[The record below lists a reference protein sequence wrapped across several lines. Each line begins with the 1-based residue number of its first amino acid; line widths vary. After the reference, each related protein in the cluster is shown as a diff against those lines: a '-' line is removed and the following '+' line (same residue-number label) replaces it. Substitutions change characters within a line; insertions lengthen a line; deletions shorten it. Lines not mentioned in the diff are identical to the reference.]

1 MPFVDRDFIND
12 LPNRVDIVGLINKR
26 VALKKAGKDYKAC
39 CPFHEEKTPSFTVVP
54 TKQIYHCFGCGESGG
69 IIDFIMK
76 YDHLAFVEA
85 IETVAGESGISVVYD
100 QTAKPMD
107 MRFKRYNK
115 LMEELNGFYQDQLK
129 TSAAKK
135 KVVNYAKNRGIS
147 GSIAKRFELGFAPPG
162 WTNLFDSY
170 KNSEESTQ
178 DLLSMG
184 MIVPKKDK
192 KDDYYDRFR
201 DRLMFP
207 IHNTKGSVIGF
218 GGRVLSSKDNPK
230 YLNSPE
236 TPLFSKSKE
245 LYGLYHCR
253 KYSRKIDAIIVVEGY
268 MDVIALHQQ
277 GITNVVA
284 TLGTATTSSHLQV
297 LSRTAETIV
306 FCFDG
311 DKAGRDAAW
320 KALKTSLPAITAG
333 LVIKFLLLPEGE
345 DPDTLINSESAK
357 AFNKRVEEAQTLSSF
372 LIEHIKAEVP
382 FNTIEGKTLFLEKSA
397 ALVSL
402 VSYPIYR
409 QQLIEGIA
417 QTIGQNTTQVEK
429 AIEQN
434 IANNTQPYN
443 ANELEKADIVN
454 HSFQTKPSH
463 PSSSSIKSLM
473 SRMISCVIN
482 YPSLVNDLETSSVI
496 EERARKL
503 PKSDVL
509 VELIRHAQVESDLS
523 KEALLLPYKSK
534 ERVYTRLREL
544 SVMEPFLS
552 EYEAKEEFGYALTA
566 AEKYY
571 ERKSTKASI
580 LSAKTHDEEKAVMQ
594 NIMKSKVSAASKKN
608 PNP

>member
-1 MPFVDRDFIND
+1 MPFIDRDFIND

-69 IIDFIMK
+69 IIDFVMK
-76 YDHLAFVEA
+76 YDHLSFVEA

-100 QTAKPMD
+100 QTAKPVD
-107 MRFKRYNK
+107 KRFKRYNQI
-115 LMEELNGFYQDQLK
+115 MSELNDFYQNQLK
-129 TSAAKK
+129 SSSEKNKVVSYAKK
-135 KVVNYAKNRGIS
+135 RGIS

-162 WTNLFDSY
+162 WTNLFDQYSM
-170 KNSEESTQ
+170 NEESVQ

-201 DRLMFP
+201 NRLMFP
-207 IHNTKGSVIGF
+207 IHNAKGSVIGF
-218 GGRVLSSKDNPK
+218 GGRVLSSQDNPK

-253 KYSRKIDAIIVVEGY
+253 KYSRKIDSILVVEGY
-268 MDVIALHQQ
+268 MDVIALHQH

-284 TLGTATTSSHLQV
+284 TLGTATTPAHLQV
-297 LSRTAETIV
+297 LSRSAETIV

-320 KALKTSLPAITAG
+320 KALKTSLPSITSG
-333 LVIKFLLLPEGE
+333 LVIKFLILPQGE
-345 DPDTLINSESAK
+345 DPDTLINKESAK
-357 AFNKRVEEAQTLSSF
+357 AFNSRIEGAQTLSSF
-372 LIEHIKAEVP
+372 LIEHIKSKVP
-382 FNTIEGKTLFLEKSA
+382 FDTIEGKTLFLEKSA
-397 ALVSL
+397 SLINLVNYS
-402 VSYPIYR
+402 IYR

-417 QTIGQNTTQVEK
+417 NAIGQNIIQVEK
-429 AIEQN
+429 AVEQSKTQN
-434 IANNTQPYN
+434 NQFASTNKSQQNKLNPELVNKTTSANS
-443 ANELEKADIVN
+443 
-454 HSFQTKPSH
+454 HSSVKN
-463 PSSSSIKSLM
+463 LM

-482 YPSLVNDLETSSVI
+482 YPSIVNDPETTSVI
-496 EERARKL
+496 EERARNL
-503 PKSDVL
+503 PKSEVL

-523 KEALLLPYKSK
+523 KEALLLPYKAK
-534 ERVYTRLREL
+534 ERVYLRLQEL
-544 SVMEPFLS
+544 SSMEPFLS
-552 EYEAKEEFGYALTA
+552 EFEAKEEFGYALTA

-594 NIMKSKVSAASKKN
+594 SIMKSKLKKTN
-608 PNP
+608 QKKSS

>member
-1 MPFVDRDFIND
+1 MPFIDRDFIND

-69 IIDFIMK
+69 IIDFVMK
-76 YDHLAFVEA
+76 YDHLSFVEA

-100 QTAKPMD
+100 QTAKPVD
-107 MRFKRYNK
+107 KRFKRYNQI
-115 LMEELNGFYQDQLK
+115 MSELNDFYQNQLK
-129 TSAAKK
+129 SSSEKNKVVSYAKK
-135 KVVNYAKNRGIS
+135 RGIS

-162 WTNLFDSY
+162 WTNLFDQYSM
-170 KNSEESTQ
+170 NEESVQ

-201 DRLMFP
+201 NRLMFP
-207 IHNTKGSVIGF
+207 IHNAKGSVIGF
-218 GGRVLSSKDNPK
+218 GGRVLSSQDNPK

-253 KYSRKIDAIIVVEGY
+253 KYSRKIDSILVVEGY
-268 MDVIALHQQ
+268 MDVIALHQH

-284 TLGTATTSSHLQV
+284 TLGTATTPAHLQV
-297 LSRTAETIV
+297 LSRSAETIV

-320 KALKTSLPAITAG
+320 KALKTSLPSITSG
-333 LVIKFLLLPEGE
+333 LVIKFLILPQGE
-345 DPDTLINSESAK
+345 DPDTLINKESAK
-357 AFNKRVEEAQTLSSF
+357 VFNSRIEGAQTLSSF
-372 LIEHIKAEVP
+372 LIEHIKSKVP
-382 FNTIEGKTLFLEKSA
+382 FDTIEGKTLFLEKSA
-397 ALVSL
+397 SLINLVNYS
-402 VSYPIYR
+402 IYR

-417 QTIGQNTTQVEK
+417 NAIGQNIIQVEK
-429 AIEQN
+429 AVEQSKSQN
-434 IANNTQPYN
+434 NQFSSTNKSQQNKLNPGLVKKTTIANS
-443 ANELEKADIVN
+443 
-454 HSFQTKPSH
+454 HSSVKN
-463 PSSSSIKSLM
+463 LM

-482 YPSLVNDLETSSVI
+482 YPSIVNDPETTSVI
-496 EERARKL
+496 EERVRNL
-503 PKSDVL
+503 PKSEVL

-523 KEALLLPYKSK
+523 KEALLLPYKAK
-534 ERVYTRLREL
+534 ERVYLRLQEL
-544 SVMEPFLS
+544 SSMEPFLS
-552 EYEAKEEFGYALTA
+552 EFEAKEEFGYALTA

-594 NIMKSKVSAASKKN
+594 SIMKSKLKKTN
-608 PNP
+608 QKKSS

>member
-1 MPFVDRDFIND
+1 MPFIDRDFIND

-69 IIDFIMK
+69 IIDFVMK
-76 YDHLAFVEA
+76 YDHLSFVEA

-100 QTAKPMD
+100 QTAKPVD
-107 MRFKRYNK
+107 KRFKRYNQI
-115 LMEELNGFYQDQLK
+115 MSELNDFYQNQLK
-129 TSAAKK
+129 SSSEKNKVVSYAKK
-135 KVVNYAKNRGIS
+135 RGIS

-162 WTNLFDSY
+162 WTNLFDQYSM
-170 KNSEESTQ
+170 NEESVQ

-201 DRLMFP
+201 NRLMFP
-207 IHNTKGSVIGF
+207 IHNAKGSVIGF
-218 GGRVLSSKDNPK
+218 GGRVLSSQDNPK

-253 KYSRKIDAIIVVEGY
+253 KYSRKIDSILVVEGY
-268 MDVIALHQQ
+268 MDVIALHQH

-284 TLGTATTSSHLQV
+284 TLGTATTPAHLQV
-297 LSRTAETIV
+297 LSRSAETIV

-320 KALKTSLPAITAG
+320 KALKTSLPSITSG
-333 LVIKFLLLPEGE
+333 LVIKFLILPQGE
-345 DPDTLINSESAK
+345 DPDTLINKESAK
-357 AFNKRVEEAQTLSSF
+357 VFNSRIEGAQTLSSF
-372 LIEHIKAEVP
+372 LIEHIKSKVP
-382 FNTIEGKTLFLEKSA
+382 FDTIEGKTLFLEKSA
-397 ALVSL
+397 SLINLVNYS
-402 VSYPIYR
+402 IYR

-417 QTIGQNTTQVEK
+417 NAIGQNIIQVEK
-429 AIEQN
+429 AVEQSKSQN
-434 IANNTQPYN
+434 NQFSSTNKSQQNKLNPGLVKKTTIANS
-443 ANELEKADIVN
+443 
-454 HSFQTKPSH
+454 HSSVKN
-463 PSSSSIKSLM
+463 LM

-482 YPSLVNDLETSSVI
+482 YPSIVNDPETTSVI
-496 EERARKL
+496 EERARNL
-503 PKSDVL
+503 PKSEVL

-523 KEALLLPYKSK
+523 KEALLLPYKAK
-534 ERVYTRLREL
+534 ERVYLRLQEL
-544 SVMEPFLS
+544 SSMEPFLS
-552 EYEAKEEFGYALTA
+552 EFEAKEEFGYALTA

-594 NIMKSKVSAASKKN
+594 SIMKSKLKKTN
-608 PNP
+608 QKKSS

>member
-1 MPFVDRDFIND
+1 MPFIDRDFIND

-69 IIDFIMK
+69 IIDFVMK
-76 YDHLAFVEA
+76 YDHLSFVEA

-100 QTAKPMD
+100 QTAKPVD
-107 MRFKRYNK
+107 KRFKRYNQI
-115 LMEELNGFYQDQLK
+115 MAELNVFYQNQLK
-129 TSAAKK
+129 NSSAKNKVVSYAKK
-135 KVVNYAKNRGIS
+135 RGIS

-162 WTNLFDSY
+162 WTNLFDQF
-170 KNSEESTQ
+170 SESDESIQ
-178 DLLSMG
+178 NLLSMG

-207 IHNTKGSVIGF
+207 IHNAKGSVIGF
-218 GGRVLSSKDNPK
+218 GGRVLSSQDNPK

-253 KYSRKIDAIIVVEGY
+253 KYSRRINSILVVEGY

-284 TLGTATTSSHLQV
+284 TLGTATTPAHLQI
-297 LSRTAETIV
+297 LSRSAETIV

-320 KALKTSLPAITAG
+320 KALKTSLPSITSG
-333 LVIKFLLLPEGE
+333 LIIKFLILPEGE
-345 DPDTLINSESAK
+345 DPDTIINRESAK
-357 AFNKRVEEAQTLSSF
+357 AFNKRIEGAQTLSSF
-372 LIEHIKAEVP
+372 LIEHIKSEVP
-382 FNTIEGKTLFLEKSA
+382 FGTIEGKTLFLEKSA
-397 ALVSL
+397 SL
-402 VSYPIYR
+402 INMVNYPTYR

-417 QTIGQNTTQVEK
+417 NTIGQNIIQVEK
-429 AIEQN
+429 VVEQN
-434 IANNTQPYN
+434 KNQNDQLTSSNPSEKNKLNPNFVNQKISNNST
-443 ANELEKADIVN
+443 
-454 HSFQTKPSH
+454 
-463 PSSSSIKSLM
+463 SSMKSLM
-473 SRMISCVIN
+473 SRMISCVLN
-482 YPSLVNDLETSSVI
+482 YPSIANDPETSSVV
-496 EERARKL
+496 EERARNL
-503 PKSDVL
+503 PKSEVL

-523 KEALLLPYKSK
+523 KEALLLPYKTK
-534 ERVYTRLREL
+534 ERIYLRLQEL
-544 SVMEPFLS
+544 STMEPFLS
-552 EYEAKEEFGYALTA
+552 EFEAKEEFGYALTA

-594 NIMKSKVSAASKKN
+594 NIMKSKMKGINQKKSS
-608 PNP
+608 

>member
-100 QTAKPMD
+100 QTAKPVD

-115 LMEELNGFYQDQLK
+115 LMEELSSFYQEQLK

-135 KVVNYAKNRGIS
+135 KVVDYAKNRGVS

-162 WTNLFDSY
+162 WTNLFDAY
-170 KNSEESTQ
+170 KDSEESTQ
-178 DLLSMG
+178 DLLTMG

-320 KALKTSLPAITAG
+320 KALQTSLPAITAG

-357 AFNKRVEEAQTLSSF
+357 AFNKRVDEAQTLSNF
-372 LIEHIKAEVP
+372 LFEHIKAEVP

-397 ALVSL
+397 ALVNL
-402 VSYPIYR
+402 VSYPIYQ

-417 QTIGQNTTQVEK
+417 QTIGQNITQVEK

-434 IANNTQPYN
+434 IANNTQHYY
-443 ANELEKADIVN
+443 ANELEQAEIVN
-454 HSFQTKPSH
+454 QSFQTKPKRTS
-463 PSSSSIKSLM
+463 PSSIKSLM

-482 YPSLVNDLETSSVI
+482 YPSLVNNPETSSVI

-523 KEALLLPYKSK
+523 KGALLLPYKSK
-534 ERVYTRLREL
+534 ERVYNRLKEL

-552 EYEAKEEFGYALTA
+552 EYEAKEEFGYTLTA
-566 AEKYY
+566 AEKFY

-594 NIMKSKVSAASKKN
+594 DIMKSKVSATRQKKS
-608 PNP
+608 

>member
-1 MPFVDRDFIND
+1 MPFIDRDFIND

-69 IIDFIMK
+69 IIDFVMK
-76 YDHLAFVEA
+76 YDHLSFVEA

-100 QTAKPMD
+100 QTAKPVD
-107 MRFKRYNK
+107 KRFKRYNQI
-115 LMEELNGFYQDQLK
+115 MSELNDFYQNQLK
-129 TSAAKK
+129 SSSEKNKVVSYAKK
-135 KVVNYAKNRGIS
+135 RGIS

-162 WTNLFDSY
+162 WTNLFEQYS
-170 KNSEESTQ
+170 KNEESVQ

-201 DRLMFP
+201 NRLMFP
-207 IHNTKGSVIGF
+207 IHNAKGSVIGF
-218 GGRVLSSKDNPK
+218 GGRVLSSQDNPK

-253 KYSRKIDAIIVVEGY
+253 KYSRKIDSILVVEGY
-268 MDVIALHQQ
+268 MDVIALHQH

-284 TLGTATTSSHLQV
+284 TLGTATTPAHLQV
-297 LSRTAETIV
+297 LSRSAETIV

-320 KALKTSLPAITAG
+320 KALKTSLPSITSG
-333 LVIKFLLLPEGE
+333 LVIKFLILPQGE
-345 DPDTLINSESAK
+345 DPDTLINKESAK
-357 AFNKRVEEAQTLSSF
+357 AFNSRIEGAQTLSSF
-372 LIEHIKAEVP
+372 LIEHIKSKVP
-382 FNTIEGKTLFLEKSA
+382 FDTIEGKTLFLEKSA
-397 ALVSL
+397 SLINLVNYS
-402 VSYPIYR
+402 IYR

-417 QTIGQNTTQVEK
+417 NAIGQNIIQVEK
-429 AIEQN
+429 AVEQSKTQN
-434 IANNTQPYN
+434 NQFASTNKSQQNKLNPELVNKTTSANS
-443 ANELEKADIVN
+443 
-454 HSFQTKPSH
+454 HSSVKN
-463 PSSSSIKSLM
+463 LM

-482 YPSLVNDLETSSVI
+482 YPSIVNDPETTSVI
-496 EERARKL
+496 EERARNL
-503 PKSDVL
+503 PKSEVL

-523 KEALLLPYKSK
+523 KEALLLPYKAK
-534 ERVYTRLREL
+534 ERVYLRLQEL
-544 SVMEPFLS
+544 STMKPFLS
-552 EYEAKEEFGYALTA
+552 EFEAKEEFGYALTA

-594 NIMKSKVSAASKKN
+594 SIMKSKLKKTN
-608 PNP
+608 QKKSS

>member
-1 MPFVDRDFIND
+1 MPFIDRDFIND

-69 IIDFIMK
+69 IIDFVMK
-76 YDHLAFVEA
+76 YDHLSFVEA

-100 QTAKPMD
+100 QTAKPVD
-107 MRFKRYNK
+107 KRFKRFNQI
-115 LMEELNGFYQDQLK
+115 MSELNDFYQSQLK
-129 TSAAKK
+129 SSSEKNKVVSYAKK
-135 KVVNYAKNRGIS
+135 RGIS

-162 WTNLFDSY
+162 WTNLFDQYSM
-170 KNSEESTQ
+170 NEESVQ

-201 DRLMFP
+201 NRLMFP
-207 IHNTKGSVIGF
+207 IHNAKGSVIGF
-218 GGRVLSSKDNPK
+218 GGRVLSSQDNPK

-253 KYSRKIDAIIVVEGY
+253 KYSRKIDSILVVEGY
-268 MDVIALHQQ
+268 MDVIALHQY

-284 TLGTATTSSHLQV
+284 TLGTATTPAHLQV
-297 LSRTAETIV
+297 LSRSAETIV

-320 KALKTSLPAITAG
+320 KALKTSLPSITSG
-333 LVIKFLLLPEGE
+333 LVIKFLILPQGE
-345 DPDTLINSESAK
+345 DPDTLINKESAK
-357 AFNKRVEEAQTLSSF
+357 AFNSRIEGAQTLSSF
-372 LIEHIKAEVP
+372 LIEHIKSKVP
-382 FNTIEGKTLFLEKSA
+382 FDTIEGKTLFLEKSA
-397 ALVSL
+397 SLINLVNYS
-402 VSYPIYR
+402 IYR

-417 QTIGQNTTQVEK
+417 HAIGQNIIQVEK
-429 AIEQN
+429 AVEQSKTQN
-434 IANNTQPYN
+434 NQFESTNKSQQNKLNPGLVNKTISANS
-443 ANELEKADIVN
+443 
-454 HSFQTKPSH
+454 HSSVKN
-463 PSSSSIKSLM
+463 LM

-482 YPSLVNDLETSSVI
+482 YPSIVNDPETTSVI
-496 EERARKL
+496 EERARNL
-503 PKSDVL
+503 PKSEVL

-523 KEALLLPYKSK
+523 KEALLLPYKAK
-534 ERVYTRLREL
+534 ERVYLRLQEL
-544 SVMEPFLS
+544 SSMEPFLS
-552 EYEAKEEFGYALTA
+552 EFEAKEEFGYALTA

-594 NIMKSKVSAASKKN
+594 SIMKSKLKKTN
-608 PNP
+608 QKKSS

>member
-1 MPFVDRDFIND
+1 MPFIDRDFIND

-54 TKQIYHCFGCGESGG
+54 SKQIYHCFGCGEGGG
-69 IIDFIMK
+69 IIDFVMK
-76 YDHLAFVEA
+76 FDHLAFVEA

-100 QTAKPMD
+100 QTAKPVD
-107 MRFKRYNK
+107 KRFNRYNQI
-115 LMEELNGFYQDQLK
+115 MGELNVFYQDQLK
-129 TSAAKK
+129 SSTAKN
-135 KVVNYAKNRGIS
+135 KVVNYAKKRGIS

-162 WTNLFDSY
+162 WTNLFDQF
-170 KNSEESTQ
+170 KKTDESIE
-178 DLLSMG
+178 DLLAMG

-218 GGRVLSSKDNPK
+218 GGRVLSSQDNPK

-253 KYSRKIDAIIVVEGY
+253 KYSRRIESIIVVEGY

-277 GITNVVA
+277 GVTNVVA
-284 TLGTATTSSHLQV
+284 TLGTATTPAHLQI
-297 LSRTAETIV
+297 LSRSAETII

-320 KALKTSLPAITAG
+320 KALKTALPSIKSG
-333 LVIKFLLLPEGE
+333 LIIKFLLLPEGE
-345 DPDTLINSESAK
+345 DPDTLINKESAK
-357 AFNKRVEEAQTLSSF
+357 AFKKRIEAAQTLSSF
-372 LIEHIKAEVP
+372 LIDHIKSEVP
-382 FNTIEGKTLFLEKSA
+382 FDTIEGKTLFLEKSA
-397 ALVSL
+397 ALISMVT
-402 VSYPIYR
+402 YPIYR

-417 QTIGQNTTQVEK
+417 HTIGQNIIQVEK

-434 IANNTQPYN
+434 RASHVQINTTNQSDQNKLYEN
-443 ANELEKADIVN
+443 SINYQSKN
-454 HSFQTKPSH
+454 KG
-463 PSSSSIKSLM
+463 SSSMKSLM
-473 SRMISCVIN
+473 SRMITCIIN
-482 YPSLVNDLETSSVI
+482 YPSIVNDPETSSVI
-496 EERARKL
+496 EERARNL
-503 PKSDVL
+503 PKSEVL
-509 VELIRHAQVESDLS
+509 VELIRYSQLETDLS
-523 KEALLLPYKSK
+523 KEAFLLPYKSK
-534 ERVYTRLREL
+534 EKIYLRLKEL
-544 SVMEPFLS
+544 SSMEPFLS
-552 EYEAKEEFGYALTA
+552 ELEAKEEFGYALTS

-580 LSAKTHDEEKAVMQ
+580 LSAKTLDEEKAVMQ
-594 NIMKSKVSAASKKN
+594 SIMKSKIKATNQKKSS
-608 PNP
+608 

>member
-1 MPFVDRDFIND
+1 MPFIDRDFIND

-69 IIDFIMK
+69 IIDFVMK
-76 YDHLAFVEA
+76 YDHLSFVEA

-100 QTAKPMD
+100 QTAKPVD
-107 MRFKRYNK
+107 KRFKRYNQI
-115 LMEELNGFYQDQLK
+115 MSELNDFYQNQLK
-129 TSAAKK
+129 SSSEKNKVVSYAKK
-135 KVVNYAKNRGIS
+135 RGIS

-162 WTNLFDSY
+162 WTNLFDQYSM
-170 KNSEESTQ
+170 NEESVQ

-201 DRLMFP
+201 NRLMFP
-207 IHNTKGSVIGF
+207 IHNAKGSVIGF
-218 GGRVLSSKDNPK
+218 GGRVLSSQDNPK

-253 KYSRKIDAIIVVEGY
+253 KYSRKIDSILVVEGY
-268 MDVIALHQQ
+268 MDVIALHQH

-284 TLGTATTSSHLQV
+284 TLGTATTPAHLQV
-297 LSRTAETIV
+297 LSRSAETIV

-320 KALKTSLPAITAG
+320 KALKTSLPSITSG
-333 LVIKFLLLPEGE
+333 LVIKFLILPQGE
-345 DPDTLINSESAK
+345 DPDTLINKESAK
-357 AFNKRVEEAQTLSSF
+357 AFNSRIEGAQTLSSF
-372 LIEHIKAEVP
+372 LIEHIKSKVP
-382 FNTIEGKTLFLEKSA
+382 FDTIEGKTLFLEKSA
-397 ALVSL
+397 SLINLVNYS
-402 VSYPIYR
+402 IYR

-417 QTIGQNTTQVEK
+417 NAIGQNIIQVEK
-429 AIEQN
+429 AVEQSKTQN
-434 IANNTQPYN
+434 NQFASTNKSQQNKLNPGLVNKTISANS
-443 ANELEKADIVN
+443 
-454 HSFQTKPSH
+454 HSSVKN
-463 PSSSSIKSLM
+463 LM

-482 YPSLVNDLETSSVI
+482 YPSIVNDPETTSVI
-496 EERARKL
+496 EERARNL
-503 PKSDVL
+503 PKSEVL

-523 KEALLLPYKSK
+523 KEALLLPYKAK
-534 ERVYTRLREL
+534 ERVYLRLQEL
-544 SVMEPFLS
+544 SSMEPFLS
-552 EYEAKEEFGYALTA
+552 EFEAKEEFGYALTA

-594 NIMKSKVSAASKKN
+594 SIMKSKLKKTN
-608 PNP
+608 QKKSS

>member
-1 MPFVDRDFIND
+1 MPFIDRDFIND

-69 IIDFIMK
+69 IIDFVMK
-76 YDHLAFVEA
+76 YDHLSFVEA

-100 QTAKPMD
+100 QTAKPVD
-107 MRFKRYNK
+107 KRFKRYNQI
-115 LMEELNGFYQDQLK
+115 MSELNDFYQNQLK
-129 TSAAKK
+129 SSSEKNKVVSYAKK
-135 KVVNYAKNRGIS
+135 RGIS

-162 WTNLFDSY
+162 WTNLFDQYSM
-170 KNSEESTQ
+170 NEDSVQ

-201 DRLMFP
+201 NRLMFP
-207 IHNTKGSVIGF
+207 IHNAKGSVIGF
-218 GGRVLSSKDNPK
+218 GGRVLSSQDNPK

-253 KYSRKIDAIIVVEGY
+253 KFSRKIDSILVVEGY
-268 MDVIALHQQ
+268 MDVIALHQH

-284 TLGTATTSSHLQV
+284 TLGTATTPAHLQV
-297 LSRTAETIV
+297 LSRSAETIV

-320 KALKTSLPAITAG
+320 KALKTSLPSITSG
-333 LVIKFLLLPEGE
+333 LVIKFLILPQGE
-345 DPDTLINSESAK
+345 DPDTLINKESAK
-357 AFNKRVEEAQTLSSF
+357 AFNSRIEGAQTLSSF
-372 LIEHIKAEVP
+372 LIEHIKSKVP
-382 FNTIEGKTLFLEKSA
+382 FDTIEGKTLFLEKSA
-397 ALVSL
+397 SLINLVNYS
-402 VSYPIYR
+402 IYR

-417 QTIGQNTTQVEK
+417 HAIGQNIIQVEK
-429 AIEQN
+429 AVEQSKTQN
-434 IANNTQPYN
+434 NQFESTNKSQQNKLNPGLVNKTISANS
-443 ANELEKADIVN
+443 
-454 HSFQTKPSH
+454 HSSVKN
-463 PSSSSIKSLM
+463 LM

-482 YPSLVNDLETSSVI
+482 YPSIVNDPETTSVI
-496 EERARKL
+496 EERARNL
-503 PKSDVL
+503 PKSEVL

-523 KEALLLPYKSK
+523 KEALLLPYKGK
-534 ERVYTRLREL
+534 ERVYLRLQEL
-544 SVMEPFLS
+544 STMEPFLS
-552 EYEAKEEFGYALTA
+552 EFEAKEEFGYALTA

-594 NIMKSKVSAASKKN
+594 SIMKIKLKKASQKKSS
-608 PNP
+608 

>member
-1 MPFVDRDFIND
+1 MPFIDRDFIND

-69 IIDFIMK
+69 IIDFVMK
-76 YDHLAFVEA
+76 YDHLSFVEA

-100 QTAKPMD
+100 QTAKPVD
-107 MRFKRYNK
+107 KRFKRYNQI
-115 LMEELNGFYQDQLK
+115 MSELNDFYQNQLK
-129 TSAAKK
+129 SSSEKNKVVSYAKK
-135 KVVNYAKNRGIS
+135 RGIS

-162 WTNLFDSY
+162 WTNLFDQYSM
-170 KNSEESTQ
+170 NEDSVQ

-201 DRLMFP
+201 NRLMFP
-207 IHNTKGSVIGF
+207 IHNAKGSVIGF
-218 GGRVLSSKDNPK
+218 GGRVLSSQDNPK

-253 KYSRKIDAIIVVEGY
+253 KFSRKIDSILVVEGY
-268 MDVIALHQQ
+268 MDVIALHQH

-284 TLGTATTSSHLQV
+284 TLGTATTPAHLQV
-297 LSRTAETIV
+297 LSRSAETIV

-320 KALKTSLPAITAG
+320 KALKTSLPSITSG
-333 LVIKFLLLPEGE
+333 LVIKFLILPQGE
-345 DPDTLINSESAK
+345 DPDTLINKESAK
-357 AFNKRVEEAQTLSSF
+357 AFNSRIEGAQTLSSF
-372 LIEHIKAEVP
+372 LIEHIKSKVP
-382 FNTIEGKTLFLEKSA
+382 FDTIEGKTLFLEKSA
-397 ALVSL
+397 SLINLVNYS
-402 VSYPIYR
+402 IYR

-417 QTIGQNTTQVEK
+417 HAIGQNIIQVEK
-429 AIEQN
+429 AVEQSKTQN
-434 IANNTQPYN
+434 NQFESTNKSQQNKLNPGLVNKTISANS
-443 ANELEKADIVN
+443 
-454 HSFQTKPSH
+454 HSSVKN
-463 PSSSSIKSLM
+463 LM

-482 YPSLVNDLETSSVI
+482 YPSIVNDPETTSVI
-496 EERARKL
+496 EERARNL
-503 PKSDVL
+503 PKSEVL

-523 KEALLLPYKSK
+523 KEALLLPYKGK
-534 ERVYTRLREL
+534 ERVYLRLQEL
-544 SVMEPFLS
+544 STMEPFLS
-552 EYEAKEEFGYALTA
+552 EFEAKEEFGYALTA

-594 NIMKSKVSAASKKN
+594 SIMKSKLKKTSQKKSS
-608 PNP
+608 

>member
-1 MPFVDRDFIND
+1 MPFIDRDFIND

-69 IIDFIMK
+69 IIDFVMK
-76 YDHLAFVEA
+76 YDHLSFVEA

-100 QTAKPMD
+100 QTAKPVD
-107 MRFKRYNK
+107 KRFKRYNQI
-115 LMEELNGFYQDQLK
+115 MSELNDFYQNQLK
-129 TSAAKK
+129 SSSEKNKVVSYAKK
-135 KVVNYAKNRGIS
+135 RGIS

-162 WTNLFDSY
+162 WTNLFDQYSM
-170 KNSEESTQ
+170 NEESVQ

-201 DRLMFP
+201 NRLMFP
-207 IHNTKGSVIGF
+207 IHNAKGSVIGF
-218 GGRVLSSKDNPK
+218 GGRVLSSQDNPK

-253 KYSRKIDAIIVVEGY
+253 KYSRKIDSILVVEGY
-268 MDVIALHQQ
+268 MDVIALHQH

-284 TLGTATTSSHLQV
+284 TLGTATTPAHLQV
-297 LSRTAETIV
+297 LSRSAETIV

-320 KALKTSLPAITAG
+320 KALKTSLPSITSG
-333 LVIKFLLLPEGE
+333 LVIKFLILPQGE
-345 DPDTLINSESAK
+345 DPDTLINKESAK
-357 AFNKRVEEAQTLSSF
+357 AFNSRIEGAQTLSSF
-372 LIEHIKAEVP
+372 LIEHIKSKVP
-382 FNTIEGKTLFLEKSA
+382 FDTIEGKTLFLEKSA
-397 ALVSL
+397 SLINLVNYS
-402 VSYPIYR
+402 IYR

-417 QTIGQNTTQVEK
+417 HAIGQNIIQVEK
-429 AIEQN
+429 AVEQSKTQN
-434 IANNTQPYN
+434 NQFESTNKSQQNKLNPRLANKTIS
-443 ANELEKADIVN
+443 ANS
-454 HSFQTKPSH
+454 HSSVKN
-463 PSSSSIKSLM
+463 LM

-482 YPSLVNDLETSSVI
+482 YPSIVNDPETTSVI
-496 EERARKL
+496 EERARNL
-503 PKSDVL
+503 PKSEVL
-509 VELIRHAQVESDLS
+509 VELIRHAQVESNLS
-523 KEALLLPYKSK
+523 KEALLLPYKAK
-534 ERVYTRLREL
+534 ERVYLRLQEL
-544 SVMEPFLS
+544 SSMEPFLS
-552 EYEAKEEFGYALTA
+552 EFEAKEEFGYALTA

-594 NIMKSKVSAASKKN
+594 SIMKSKLKKTN
-608 PNP
+608 QKKSS

>member
-100 QTAKPMD
+100 QTAKPVD

-115 LMEELNGFYQDQLK
+115 LMEELSSFYQEQLK

-135 KVVNYAKNRGIS
+135 KVVDYAKNRGVS

-162 WTNLFDSY
+162 WTNLFDAY
-170 KNSEESTQ
+170 KDSEESTQ
-178 DLLSMG
+178 DLLTMG

-357 AFNKRVEEAQTLSSF
+357 AFNKRVDEAQTLSNF
-372 LIEHIKAEVP
+372 LFEHIKAEVP

-397 ALVSL
+397 ALVNL
-402 VSYPIYR
+402 VSYPIYQ

-417 QTIGQNTTQVEK
+417 QTIGQNITQVEK

-434 IANNTQPYN
+434 IANNTQHYY
-443 ANELEKADIVN
+443 ANELEQAEIVN
-454 HSFQTKPSH
+454 QSFQTKPKRTS
-463 PSSSSIKSLM
+463 PSSIKSLM

-482 YPSLVNDLETSSVI
+482 YPSLVNDPETSSVI

-534 ERVYTRLREL
+534 ERVYNRLKEL

-552 EYEAKEEFGYALTA
+552 EYEAKEEFGYTLTA
-566 AEKYY
+566 AEKFY

-594 NIMKSKVSAASKKN
+594 DIMKSKVSATRQKKS
-608 PNP
+608 